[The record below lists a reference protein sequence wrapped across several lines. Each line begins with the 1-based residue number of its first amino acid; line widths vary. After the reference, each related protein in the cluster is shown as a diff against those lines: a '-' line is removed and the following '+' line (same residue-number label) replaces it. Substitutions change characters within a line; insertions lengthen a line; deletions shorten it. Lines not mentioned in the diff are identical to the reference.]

1 MSTTL
6 LATFS
11 SPNLAFQLL
20 SNNLKTV
27 MAMAENDKG
36 FIVLATEIKMILVH
50 NLDTEVV
57 LDH

>member
-1 MSTTL
+1 
-6 LATFS
+6 
-11 SPNLAFQLL
+11 
-20 SNNLKTV
+20 